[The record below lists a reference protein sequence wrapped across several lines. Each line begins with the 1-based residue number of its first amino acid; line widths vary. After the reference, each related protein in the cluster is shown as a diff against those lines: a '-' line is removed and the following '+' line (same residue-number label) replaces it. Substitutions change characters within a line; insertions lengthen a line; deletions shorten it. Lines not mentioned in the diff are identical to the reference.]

1 MTLQDVSRFWVVL
14 AGVFL
19 IGAPGHG
26 VSAQTGSSPLLSGPV
41 ENMSERRRIQP
52 LPDAQISPETASPDA
67 TPAERPMRPFSGW
80 VGPGGCKFVYD
91 GQMWG
96 RVQDGRI
103 SGMAAEGHNFDWVL
117 DPDDSFSGQLRLK
130 AHPDTGAMIMQFIE
144 GRVDGDRV
152 VMDIR
157 FGVPG
162 DADTNCQAE
171 GVTLALGGRGDPATR

>member
-1 MTLQDVSRFWVVL
+1 MTLPKASRFSGI
-14 AGVFL
+14 AAVFL
-19 IGAPGHG
+19 WFTALYSPAH
-26 VSAQTGSSPLLSGPV
+26 AQTSSSPLLSGSV
-41 ENMSERRRIQP
+41 ENMSERRKIQP
-52 LPDAQISPETASPDA
+52 LPDAQISPETAAPDA

-117 DPDDSFSGQLRLK
+117 GTGDTFAGKLRLM
-130 AHPDTGAMIMQFIE
+130 AHPETGAMIMQTIR
-144 GRVDGDRV
+144 GRIDGDRL
-152 VMDIR
+152 VMDIA

-162 DADTNCQAE
+162 DPDTRCQAE
-171 GVTLALGGRGDPATR
+171 NVTLSLGGAATR